1 MYTADEV
8 ITYFKDNIGLKKTRK
23 RVYVD
28 KRNYIIGLLYYH
40 FRYSEI
46 VLEGM
51 FGIDRS
57 TVNYGKQMPHSLFK
71 NNDPDFIKNTSE
83 LVALF
88 PYDFPKNEGHNAAC
102 REYMVR
108 ISLDKDT
115 YHKLLKYS
123 KLKDMYINRATKEL
137 LTKAIKLWEE

>member
-28 KRNYIIGLLYYH
+28 KRNYVIGLLYYH

-57 TVNYGKQMPHSLFK
+57 TVNYGKS
-71 NNDPDFIKNTSE
+71 
-83 LVALF
+83 
-88 PYDFPKNEGHNAAC
+88 
-102 REYMVR
+102 
-108 ISLDKDT
+108 
-115 YHKLLKYS
+115 
-123 KLKDMYINRATKEL
+123 
-137 LTKAIKLWEE
+137 W

>member
-1 MYTADEV
+1 MYTAEEV
-8 ITYFKDNIGLKKTRK
+8 INYFKDNIGVKKTRK
-23 RVYVD
+23 RAYLD
-28 KRNYIIGLLYYH
+28 KRNYVIGILYYH

-57 TVNYGKQMPHSLFK
+57 TVNYGKKMPHALFK
-71 NNDPDFIKNTSE
+71 HKDADFIKNTIE
-83 LVALF
+83 LVAQF
-88 PYDFPKNEGHNAAC
+88 PFEFPKNEGHNAVT

-108 ISLDKDT
+108 ISLDRDT
-115 YHKLLKYS
+115 YHKLVNYS